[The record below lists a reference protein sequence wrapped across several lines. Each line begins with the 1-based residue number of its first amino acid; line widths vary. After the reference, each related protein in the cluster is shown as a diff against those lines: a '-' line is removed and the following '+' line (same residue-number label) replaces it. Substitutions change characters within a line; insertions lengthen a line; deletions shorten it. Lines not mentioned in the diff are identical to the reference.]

1 MTGLTFP
8 LLFLGGAAA
17 ASVGLP
23 VQLETRSALNSR
35 LANVHI
41 AVTRSVEGPITVAY
55 GPCTSSSIQDAHHV
69 LGETHGSRSEG
80 TRLVWIL
87 AEDTESG
94 GCLSAWTSTGT
105 LAGRSEPQFVQG
117 LQKRRTSNLKRA
129 AGIPMNNS
137 TGIDVLG
144 PWFDGVALLKDKQ
157 PGPVDV
163 EAAKAKEIAIVGAGM
178 SGLMTYLVLT
188 QAGMKNV
195 TILEAGQRLGG
206 RVHTE
211 YLSGGPFD
219 YSYQEMGPMRF
230 PYSYQDP
237 ATGETLNITD
247 HQLVFQLAAEM
258 NRINGNEK
266 KLSVDFIRWFQTNP
280 NGLVYRNG
288 FKLASGLPPT
298 VAQIQADHSLGGPVK
313 VVNESTKALVTAVE
327 EHMPGPEFYAAAARN
342 MFKAHK
348 DWIENGLKGLG
359 GDTWSEFAFMVNYL
373 GGSLNDTDVNGG
385 SSISFWDEIYEG
397 LYFQATEW
405 RTIDG
410 GLNRLPES
418 FEPLVRK
425 DIYMNRQIERI
436 QFTQQPAGN
445 SATTKVQLH
454 WRDTSNPNRFSS
466 TLRTSTYD
474 YALISAPFPVVRS
487 WRLPPSLPP
496 TITNA
501 INNLA
506 YAQACKVALEYRTR
520 FWEHYENQPITGG
533 CSTTSDIPGIGTICY
548 PSYNINGT
556 GRASI
561 LASYSTVDWPNSLT
575 ETEHVQMVLDAM
587 TEIHGEETRGLY
599 TGKYNR
605 RCWAHDPLQRGSW
618 ASPTIGQHQLYIP
631 EYFKTYDGLIFIGEH
646 TSYTH
651 AWIASALESGIRGSV
666 QLLLELGLVD
676 EAKEVVNKWMAR
688 WIDI

>member
-1 MTGLTFP
+1 MTGLTLP

-17 ASVGLP
+17 ASAGLP

-35 LANVHI
+35 LANVHV

-55 GPCTSSSIQDAHHV
+55 GPCTSSSIHEAHHV
-69 LGETHGSRSEG
+69 LGETHGSKSEG

-87 AEDTESG
+87 PEDTKSG
-94 GCLSAWTSTGT
+94 GCLSAWTSTGK
-105 LAGRSEPQFVQG
+105 LAGRSEPQLVQG
-117 LQKRRTSNLKRA
+117 LQKRRTSKRA
-129 AGIPMNNS
+129 AGIPMDNS

-157 PGPVDV
+157 PGRVDV
-163 EAAKAKEIAIVGAGM
+163 EAAKAKEVAIVGAGM
-178 SGLMTYLVLT
+178 SGLMSYLVLT
-188 QAGMKNV
+188 QAGMTNV

-206 RVHTE
+206 RVRTE

-258 NRINGNEK
+258 NRINGNDK
-266 KLSVDFIRWFQTNP
+266 KLSVGFIRWIQTNP

-298 VAQIQADHSLGGPVK
+298 VAQIRADPSLGAPVK
-313 VVNESTKALVTAVE
+313 AMDESTKALAEAVE
-327 EHMPGPEFYAAAARN
+327 EHMPTPEFYAAAARN

-373 GGSLNDTDVNGG
+373 GASLNDTDVRRGG
-385 SSISFWDEIYEG
+385 LTSFWEEIFEG
-397 LYFQATEW
+397 LYFQASEW

-410 GLNRLPES
+410 GLNRLPQS
-418 FEPLVRK
+418 FEPLVEK
-425 DIYMNRQIERI
+425 DIHMNRQIERI
-436 QFTQQPAGN
+436 QFLTQPPDNGT
-445 SATTKVQLH
+445 SSKVQLH
-454 WRDTSNPNRFSS
+454 WRDTSSPSRISS
-466 TLRTSTYD
+466 ALRTSTYD
-474 YALISAPFPVVRS
+474 YSLISVPFPVVRS
-487 WRLPPSLPP
+487 WRLPSSLPT

-506 YAQACKVALEYRTR
+506 YSKACKVALEYRTR
-520 FWEHYENQPITGG
+520 FWEAYEGQPIAGG

-548 PSYNINGT
+548 PSYDLNGT
-556 GRASI
+556 GPATL
-561 LASYSTVDWPNSLT
+561 LASYSTLDWPNSLG
-575 ETEHVQMVLDAM
+575 EDEHVQMVLDAV
-587 TEIHGEETRGLY
+587 TEIHGDETRALY
-599 TGKYNR
+599 TGRYNR
-605 RCWAHDPLQRGSW
+605 RCWAHDPLTRASW
-618 ASPTIGQHQLYIP
+618 ASPTIGQHLLYIP